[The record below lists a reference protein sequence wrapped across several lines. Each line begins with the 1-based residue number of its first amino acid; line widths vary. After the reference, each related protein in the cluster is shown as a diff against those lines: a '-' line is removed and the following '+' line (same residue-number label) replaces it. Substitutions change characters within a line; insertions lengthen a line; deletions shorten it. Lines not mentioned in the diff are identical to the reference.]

1 MVRKLKTP
9 WRDGTSH
16 SVMSPLEFMHQPAEL
31 RLWGG
36 QNGVRCVCCG
46 SISYSQGGR
55 SNDRDLNTPVLR
67 AGSANAL
74 RGHRRGRGPAVP
86 AIPEGCS
93 GTLIDGSS
101 RSAGT
106 AAACIHGGGR
116 QHWQA
121 DDGKP
126 PVQSAL
132 RNAINLSSGR

>member
-1 MVRKLKTP
+1 MG
-9 WRDGTSH
+9 WY
-16 SVMSPLEFMHQPAEL
+16 
-31 RLWGG
+31 
-36 QNGVRCVCCG
+36 G
-46 SISYSQGGR
+46 SSSYSQGGR

-74 RGHRRGRGPAVP
+74 RGHRRGRGSAVP

-93 GTLIDGSS
+93 GTLMDGSS

-106 AAACIHGGGR
+106 AAACIYGGGR